1 MAGISDNSSGDGSCN
16 IIEGLK
22 QAAHHHILHINRC
35 IIKYHHMNQQPVC
48 ELGNTKLQVVL
59 MDNGFFAG
67 SSTEDQYLYSDKQSA
82 GLITSKKPCLNYFSL
97 SDKAKYFTTELDFF
111 QHAKCCKTK
120 KNVNFVLLVQN
131 TKLHAQ
137 YSEYRHLVLLLVLI
151 TKHTDE

>member
-1 MAGISDNSSGDGSCN
+1 
-16 IIEGLK
+16 
-22 QAAHHHILHINRC
+22 
-35 IIKYHHMNQQPVC
+35 MNQQPVC

-120 KNVNFVLLVQN
+120 KKCKFRPFS
-131 TKLHAQ
+131 A
-137 YSEYRHLVLLLVLI
+137 
-151 TKHTDE
+151 KH

>member
-1 MAGISDNSSGDGSCN
+1 
-16 IIEGLK
+16 
-22 QAAHHHILHINRC
+22 
-35 IIKYHHMNQQPVC
+35 MNQQPVC

-137 YSEYRHLVLLLVLI
+137 YSEYRHLVLSTLI